1 MSKEEKKPKVKS
13 VKENL
18 FKIIRD
24 EANRL
29 NELMEQ
35 KKHKQVA

>member
-1 MSKEEKKPKVKS
+1 MNNVAKKPKVKS

-18 FKIIRD
+18 FKMIRD

-29 NELMEQ
+29 DALLEQ
-35 KKHKQVA
+35 KKHKLIA